1 MINLSVTV
9 LCVCVCFEHVLCND
23 DDVDTTDNLEN
34 SDYITDFPELPVC
47 GISKNG
53 FYTKVVGGVDA
64 NLGEFPWM
72 ALLGYN
78 DSAGNDTFWSC
89 GGSLISQ
96 RHVLTAAHCIHNHDE
111 LYVVRLGELDVLRN
125 DDGATPLD
133 IHIKRKIEHEAYSAN
148 SFQHDIGLLILDTDV
163 VFSDLIRPIC
173 IPLLP
178 ELRNNLFEDY
188 NPFIAGWGY
197 NAFPGHA
204 NVQFRFGDL
213 RKSHLQK
220 VSVPV
225 TRLSQCQEVYKSYGK
240 SLKIDEQV
248 ICGGYEGGKN
258 SCKGDSG
265 GPLMLPNTDSEQ
277 QVYFYQIGI
286 VSLAPLC
293 ALKNYPTVFTRVT
306 HYIPWLQTQVLGRAD
321 F

>member
-1 MINLSVTV
+1 MWS
-9 LCVCVCFEHVLCND
+9 F
-23 DDVDTTDNLEN
+23 DDVNSSDNLEN
-34 SDYITDFPELPVC
+34 STFISDFPEPPVC

-78 DSAGNDTFWSC
+78 DSSGNGTFWAC

-111 LYVVRLGELDVLRN
+111 LYLVRLGELDVLRH
-125 DDGATPLD
+125 DDGAAPVD
-133 IHIKRKIEHEAYSAN
+133 IHIKSKIEHEEYSAN
-148 SFQHDIGLLILDTDV
+148 SFQHDIGLIILETDV

-178 ELRNNLFEDY
+178 ELRNNLFDGY
-188 NPFIAGWGY
+188 NPFLAGWGY
-197 NAFPGHA
+197 NEFPGHA
-204 NVQFRFGDL
+204 NIQFRFGDH

-220 VSVPV
+220 VSLPV
-225 TRLSQCQEVYKSYGK
+225 TSLSQCQDVYKSYGNR
-240 SLKIDEQV
+240 LRIDEQV
-248 ICGGYEGGKN
+248 ICGGYEEGGKN

-265 GPLMLPNTDSEQ
+265 GPLMLPNTNSAR

-293 ALKNYPTVFTRVT
+293 ALKNYPTIFTRVT
-306 HYIPWLQTQVLGRAD
+306 HYIPWLQKQVLGKTN
-321 F
+321 